1 MKTTADTTHPGRDAT
16 NETAPRHIWESAVL
30 EIASVSIDDARKYA
44 TRERISR
51 AYQAGEPAWMAADM
65 VRQFVTVGRREDR
78 ADAEID
84 GMRKSA
90 RVAFQASKGRSS

>member
-1 MKTTADTTHPGRDAT
+1 MTNTAATKHPGRDAT

-30 EIASVSIDDARKYA
+30 EIASVPVADARKYA

-65 VRQFVTVGRREDR
+65 VRQFVIAGRREDR
-78 ADAEID
+78 AEAE
-84 GMRKSA
+84 
-90 RVAFQASKGRSS
+90 VAGLRRAIRTSVAGR

>member
-1 MKTTADTTHPGRDAT
+1 MMTTMNTSHPGRDAT

-78 ADAEID
+78 ADAE
-84 GMRKSA
+84 
-90 RVAFQASKGRSS
+90 VAGLRRAVRNAVRR